1 MTNSTDT
8 YMYLYFFTAVQLALR
23 ETADIVVYSGKL
35 PDAIVNTSSGNI
47 LIQSLKE
54 AFYVF
59 QEGIVLC
66 QQIEPPAVDAPLGF
80 YVELVM
86 HNGDYFVFQCK
97 TEEAMDALIDA
108 AHRDMTPQTAA
119 ELEENRKENKKSG
132 CLTIIL
138 MILSA
143 ILFG

>member
-8 YMYLYFFTAVQLALR
+8 YMYLYLFTAVQLALR
-23 ETADIVVYSGKL
+23 ENADIVVYSGKL
-35 PDAIVNTSSGNI
+35 PDAIVSTASGNI

-54 AFYVF
+54 AFYIF
-59 QEGIVLC
+59 QEGVVSC
-66 QQIEPPAVDAPLGF
+66 QQIEPPAVEAPPGF
-80 YVELVM
+80 YVELIM
-86 HNGDYFVFQCK
+86 HNKDYFVFQCK

-138 MILSA
+138 IILSA
-143 ILFG
+143 IFFG

>member
-1 MTNSTDT
+1 MINSTDT

-23 ETADIVVYSGKL
+23 ENADVVVYSGKL
-35 PDAIVNTSSGNI
+35 PDAIVSTASGNI

-54 AFYVF
+54 AFYIF

-66 QQIEPPAVDAPLGF
+66 QQIEPPAVDAPPGF

-108 AHRDMTPQTAA
+108 AHRSMTPQTAA
-119 ELEENRKENKKSG
+119 ELDENRKENKKSG

-138 MILSA
+138 IILSA
-143 ILFG
+143 IFFG